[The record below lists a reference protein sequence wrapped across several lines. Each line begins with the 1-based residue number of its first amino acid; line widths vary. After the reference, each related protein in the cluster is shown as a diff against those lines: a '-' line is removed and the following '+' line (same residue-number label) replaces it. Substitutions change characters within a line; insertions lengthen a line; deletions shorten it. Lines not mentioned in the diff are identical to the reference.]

1 MDGRRVH
8 FPEPEVPDLRWARYG
23 DTDRHSDWLDRSTL
37 PRAVRIREFLNRSL
51 DALPDEAADNL
62 SHRFRHDPPFGRVFF
77 ELVAGRF
84 LQVLGAT
91 VEHEPVGRGGKK
103 VDWRATFDDGST
115 VLVEAIS
122 PAYNA
127 RAAKEHR
134 RIAALLGVIEAVAAP
149 GWWIYP
155 RELPKLGLSDARRDL
170 RSIVRRWM
178 ADLPDPAGYSSDH
191 RLVLDAIT
199 PAGRVAL
206 ELWPGSNGRPT
217 QSPIAMVSMG
227 AFIDDSTLRVA
238 VAAEAKR
245 QQARAFPGEVVLVA
259 IDAPFG
265 GPDLEDFDT
274 ALLGS
279 TSVVISPD
287 PDHGILGY
295 RFRPD
300 GALATQSRAD
310 YAGVLAF
317 GRVGVFGAK
326 DPTLYR
332 HPKFA
337 GSFPDGLS
345 PLRQRILV
353 DGSRIVDMPA
363 TRTEIVDAI
372 GFPRPDRPDEEDI

>member
-1 MDGRRVH
+1 MH

-23 DTDRHSDWLDRSTL
+23 DTDRQLDWLVRSTL
-37 PRAVRIREFLNRSL
+37 PRASRIREFLNRAL
-51 DALPDEAADNL
+51 DALPDDAADNL
-62 SHRFRHDPPFGRVFF
+62 AHRLRYDPPFGRVFF
-77 ELVAGRF
+77 ELVVGRF

-91 VEHEPVGRGGKK
+91 VEHEPVGRRGKR

-115 VLVEAIS
+115 VLVEATS

-127 RAAKEHR
+127 GAAKEHR
-134 RIAALLGVIEAVAAP
+134 RLEALVGAIEAEAAP

-170 RSIVRRWM
+170 RALVRRWM
-178 ADLPDPAGYSSDH
+178 ADLPDPAGYSSSH
-191 RLVLDAIT
+191 RLVLDAIM

-227 AFIDDSTLRVA
+227 AFVDDSALRVT

-245 QQARAFPGEVVLVA
+245 RQARAFPGEVVLVA

-265 GPDLEDFDT
+265 GPDLEAFDT

-279 TSVVISPD
+279 TAVLISPD
-287 PDHGILGY
+287 PDRGILGY
-295 RFRPD
+295 RFQPD
-300 GALATQSRAD
+300 GALSTQSRAD

-326 DPTLYR
+326 DPTLYV
-332 HPKFA
+332 HPRFEGPFPA
-337 GSFPDGLS
+337 GLA
-345 PLRQRILV
+345 PLRRRAV
-353 DGSRIVDMPA
+353 EARNRIVDTPA
-363 TRTEIVDAI
+363 ARTGIVDAI
-372 GFPRPDRPDEEDI
+372 GFPMSDLPGEEDY